1 MESTKVDRVDSQVR
15 IKVDAVRTAV
25 LSLGHI
31 PALLVSEDVL
41 VRNVHG
47 VFPVEPAFVTDSDE
61 MIAIDRLDV
70 GRHGLYPVGDRRGRA
85 CSGRWTWMLG
95 TARWID
101 PLVIE
106 SQGRV
111 SR

>member
-1 MESTKVDRVDSQVR
+1 M
-15 IKVDAVRTAV
+15 
-25 LSLGHI
+25 SLGHI

-111 SR
+111 SH